1 MSKLTALTAFVLM
14 LLSLGAVSAQQYGAP
29 GRPQQYRPPA
39 QQQNRVAAP
48 RLYRVPDVR
57 SLKYL
62 TTKQAERAPDIPG
75 KETTANYY
83 STPDGQVVSVYSF
96 RGKTVAFSLNSNTN
110 AGKNFRLFMDLNGD
124 GLFQQVGGGT
134 RWVVP
139 AWAR

>member
-1 MSKLTALTAFVLM
+1 MSKLTALTAFVLI
-14 LLSLGAVSAQQYGAP
+14 LLSLEAVSAQQYGAP
-29 GRPQQYRPPA
+29 VRPQYRPPA
-39 QQQNRVAAP
+39 QQQSRVAAP

-62 TTKQAERAPDIPG
+62 TTKHAEHAADIPG

-96 RGKTVAFSLNSNTN
+96 RGKTVAFSINSNTN
-110 AGKNFRLFMDLNGD
+110 SGQNFRLFMDLNGD

-134 RWVVP
+134 RWVIP

>member
-1 MSKLTALTAFVLM
+1 MSKLTALTAVVLI
-14 LLSLGAVSAQQYGAP
+14 LLSADFASAQQYGASA
-29 GRPQQYRPPA
+29 RPQYRASA
-39 QQQNRVAAP
+39 QQQTRAAAP

-110 AGKNFRLFMDLNGD
+110 SGNTFRLFMDLNGD

-134 RWVVP
+134 KWVIP